1 MNLIFRNSNFSYRIC
16 GGIVFWYSG
25 YDIRFGIVYV
35 VDIGVYVDDYYRIGC
50 CSRKVRGGGGVF

>member
-1 MNLIFRNSNFSYRIC
+1 MLLFSYRIC